1 MLVSVVIP
9 TIGRETLRGAVSSAM
24 DQSAPVHEIIV
35 VADTTEAVDVPDDD
49 RIKVVHTGG
58 RKGSANS
65 RQQGIEAAT
74 GDVIALLD
82 DDDLWHPYKIERQL
96 AEIRTADGD
105 NWVVACRS
113 AVRRS
118 GKREK
123 VWPRR
128 VIRSHQSV
136 PDYLFRMTGVRM
148 GGGMLQSS
156 TLCFPRSLALRV
168 PLNDDPAAVHDE
180 PTWCIR
186 VQAHNPQI
194 VFRQLDDCLS
204 VYNVTAGSA
213 SRRDHDDSD
222 DYVQWGLAYLSDA
235 TARVRGDYFL
245 TSAVSAA
252 ARAGSTSSVRQ
263 AITVGFE
270 QGRPGLGAI
279 LYAGGKLAHA
289 AVASTLFAKG
299 AGTPA

>member
-9 TIGRETLRGAVSSAM
+9 TVGRKTLAAAVSSAL
-24 DQSAPVHEIIV
+24 DQTSPVHEVIV
-35 VADTTEAVDVPDDD
+35 VADTNKTVAVPDDG

-58 RKGSANS
+58 GQGSANA
-65 RQQGIEAAT
+65 RQQGVEAAT

-96 AEIRTADGD
+96 AEIRNGDGGD
-105 NWVVACRS
+105 WVVACRS
-113 AVRRS
+113 AVRRT

-128 VIRSHQSV
+128 VITSHQSV

-168 PLNDDPAAVHDE
+168 PLNDDPDAVHDE

-186 VQAHNPQI
+186 VQKDNPQI
-194 VFRQLDDCLS
+194 VFRQLSDCLS
-204 VYNVTAGSA
+204 VYNVTADSA
-213 SRRDHDDSD
+213 SRRHHDDSD
-222 DYVQWGLAYLSDA
+222 DYVRWGLAYLTDS

-252 ARAGSTSSVRQ
+252 ARAGSVSSVRQ
-263 AITVGFE
+263 AISTGFE
-270 QGRPGLGAI
+270 QGRPGAGAI
-279 LYAGGKLAHA
+279 VYAGGKLLHA
-289 AVASTLFAKG
+289 AVNCML
-299 AGTPA
+299 AGRGESTPA